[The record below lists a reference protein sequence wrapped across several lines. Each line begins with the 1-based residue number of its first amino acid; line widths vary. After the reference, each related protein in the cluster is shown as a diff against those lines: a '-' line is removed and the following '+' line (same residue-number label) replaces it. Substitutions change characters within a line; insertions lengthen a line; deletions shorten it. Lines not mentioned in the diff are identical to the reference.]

1 MHELSLQILSYLAD
15 NPEANDTV
23 EGIEQWWLLEQRIRE
38 ERARVERALS
48 ELAAAGLVSASR
60 GADGRTR
67 YRLAASREPQ
77 VRELL
82 AGRETGG

>member
-23 EGIEQWWLLEQRIRE
+23 EGIEQWWLLEQRILE
-38 ERARVERALS
+38 ERTRVERALS
-48 ELAAAGLVSASR
+48 ELAAAGLIAASR

-67 YRLAASREPQ
+67 YRLADGRGPQ

-82 AGRETGG
+82 AERETGG